1 MGSFFMISKNKNE
14 QPKELALLSWALGLY
29 LLITS
34 LSVYAE
40 PQLVGHINF
49 AEGSNTAQLPGA
61 APRILSKDTEIFQG
75 DTIQTTSHSSVVIQF
90 TDDAKVT
97 VRPDSSFSIINYDSK
112 SPDSI
117 AQMELHQGAVEAATG
132 RIAQTKPENFQIKT
146 PTATIKPKS
155 ADSNY
160 TVSICDKECEDKQ
173 KVVRTEQ
180 SVAARV
186 VDIKGVVTAIT
197 RADKDAK
204 ERTLSLGKALYSS
217 DFIHSQ
223 KDSYALLVF
232 ADGEKITVQANT
244 EMDIKQYSYK
254 VNDKKDGILLRLIT
268 GGLRALT
275 GKIGKNDHNAFSLD
289 TPVATMG
296 IRGTGTDT
304 HTDGLSLDHSTWQG
318 LSFLRTELGEFDV
331 PEGKSSHTLLHQAPK
346 IVDTPSNAPQPTE
359 PRPDTD
365 KTEPQR
371 IFGSEGPTQ
380 GDTTIASISG
390 SVAVETGKDQVAVL
404 QKGETRSSAEITKP
418 EPPGVC
424 P

>member
-1 MGSFFMISKNKNE
+1 MISKNKNE
-14 QPKELALLSWALGLY
+14 RTRELTLFSWALGLY
-29 LLITS
+29 LFITS

-40 PQLVGHINF
+40 PQLVGHISF

-61 APRILSKDTEIFQG
+61 TPRILSKDTEIFQG
-75 DTIQTTSHSSVVIQF
+75 DTIQTTSLSSVIIQF

-97 VRPDSSFSIINYDSK
+97 VRPDSNFSIINYDSQ
-112 SPDSI
+112 SPNKI
-117 AQMELHQGAVEAATG
+117 AQMELHQGAVDVTIG
-132 RIAQTKPENFQIKT
+132 GIAQTKPENFQIKT

-155 ADSNY
+155 ADSIY
-160 TVSICDKECEDKQ
+160 TVSLCDKECEDKQ

-186 VDIKGVVTAIT
+186 VDIKGVVNAIT

-204 ERTLSLGKALYSS
+204 ERPLSLGKSLYSS

-223 KDSYALLVF
+223 KDSYALLLF

-254 VNDKKDGILLRLIT
+254 VNGKKDGILLRLVT

-304 HTDGLSLDHSTWQG
+304 HTDGSSLDHSTWQG
-318 LSFLRTELGEFDV
+318 LSFLLTEAGEFDV
-331 PEGKSSHTLLHQAPK
+331 PEGKSSHTLLHQAPQ
-346 IVDTPSNAPQPTE
+346 IVDTPPNAPQPNE

-365 KTEPQR
+365 KTDPQK

-380 GDTTIASISG
+380 GDTTVTVISG
-390 SVAVETGKDQVAVL
+390 NVAVETGKDQVAVL